1 MEPIKSNK
9 SSRQF
14 YIDWLRILLIFSVFL
29 FHIGMYFNSWE
40 WHVKNNITVTWL
52 NRLMWFLHLWR
63 MPLLFLVSGVG
74 TYYALGHRTV
84 KKYLN
89 ERFTRLFIP
98 FVVGII
104 TLVPV
109 QVYIEK
115 IEMYSSLGSFYLEM
129 FNGVYP
135 TGNFSWHHLWFI
147 LYLFLIS
154 LLISPFLNYLRSDRF
169 NTHRQRWILLLQKPL
184 ALNLYLVLLIGSQA
198 ILRQWFPESTHAL
211 YNDWAYFIYYI
222 LFFIAG
228 FILITDRSLVKA
240 IENQRRLYL
249 IETVIATIFLF
260 SISSLFTHQKLMD
273 WLYGITGIIIGWS
286 CGLAALGYSKKYFN
300 KDSRWRKRL
309 NEGIY
314 PFYLLHQPVIIV
326 LGYYLK
332 NIELPIIIKMLVLIL
347 VSFVVVVLLYEL
359 LIKRFNVL
367 RVVFGMKKVKV

>member
-40 WHVKNNITVTWL
+40 WHVKNNTTVAWL

-154 LLISPFLNYLRSDRF
+154 LLISPFLNYLRSNRF
-169 NTHRQRWILLLQKPL
+169 NIHRQRWILLLQKPL

-228 FILITDRSLVKA
+228 FVLITDRSLVMA

-249 IETVIATIFLF
+249 IETIIATIFLF

-332 NIELPIIIKMLVLIL
+332 NIELPIIIKMLMLTIA
-347 VSFVVVVLLYEL
+347 SFVVVVLLYEL

-367 RVVFGMKKVKV
+367 RVVFGMKKV

>member
-1 MEPIKSNK
+1 MKPIKSKK

-29 FHIGMYFNSWE
+29 YHIGMYFNSWG
-40 WHVKNNITVTWL
+40 WHVKNNITVSWL
-52 NRLMWFLHLWR
+52 NKLMWFLHLWR

-98 FVVGII
+98 FIVGVI

-115 IEMYSSLGSFYLEM
+115 IDAYSSLGSFYLKM
-129 FNGVYP
+129 FEGIYP

-154 LLISPFLNYLRSDRF
+154 LLISPFLNYLRSNQF
-169 NTHRQRWILLLQKPL
+169 NNLKEQWVFLLQKPL

-198 ILRQWFPESTHAL
+198 IVRQWFPDSTHAL

-228 FILITDRSLVKA
+228 FVFITDQGLVKA

-273 WLYGITGIIIGWS
+273 WLYGITGIIIGWC
-286 CGLAALGYSKKYFN
+286 CGLAALGYTKKYFN

-332 NIELPIIIKMLVLIL
+332 NIELPVVTKMLVLIL
-347 VSFVVVVLLYEL
+347 ASFVVVVLLYEL
-359 LIKRFNVL
+359 LVKRFNIL
-367 RVVFGMKKVKV
+367 RVIFGMKKV